1 MWISRT
7 RIAWLWTS
15 LICAA
20 CWTPKRLMPEEDKTS
35 IPFLV
40 PNFDKLVH
48 FSLFAGFAFFW
59 LFAGRIRPRWVVVT
73 GVALTALTEIGQLLP
88 IVNRDAT
95 WPDAG
100 ADLLG
105 LVGGL
110 GLAALGRL
118 LFPKFW
124 RPSEPVEQPT

>member
-1 MWISRT
+1 MRISRSW
-7 RIAWLWTS
+7 IAWLWTF

-20 CWTPKRLMPEEDKTS
+20 CWTPKAMMPKDEELST
-35 IPFLV
+35 PFLV

-48 FSLFAGFAFFW
+48 FSLFAGFAFLW
-59 LFAGRIRPRWVVVT
+59 LFAGRIKPHRVVMT
-73 GVALTALTEIGQLLP
+73 GIALTALTEIGQLLP

-105 LVGGL
+105 LAGGF
-110 GLAALGRL
+110 GLAALGRI
-118 LFPKFW
+118 LFPNVW
-124 RPSEPVEQPT
+124 RSTRPIDQTT